1 MQVVNYKLPFC
12 AFFVLTLIAGN
23 QLYGQASIIQPGPPG
38 QPGRII
44 SAQEASDL
52 AGIHILRGT

>member
-23 QLYGQASIIQPGPPG
+23 QLYGQAPIIQPGPPG
-38 QPGRII
+38 QLVVLYQHRKPLI
-44 SAQEASDL
+44 
-52 AGIHILRGT
+52 